1 MGDNFPPRIPIIMDF
16 VLKLLNDDI
25 RRVEE
30 QFREDLTSRVPL
42 IRKVGEYVLASGGKR
57 VRPMMLLLGAQL
69 SGYKGNAHIG
79 LASVV
84 EFIHTATL
92 LHDDVVDS
100 AVLRRGQDSANAVWG
115 NEASVLV
122 GDFLFAKSFSIMVR
136 EGNLDILRTLSD
148 ATTQMAEG
156 EVLQLISTSDVEL
169 DEERYIEVV
178 RNKTAVLLS
187 AASRSGAILGG
198 CSPEEEESMA
208 AYGMDLGIAFQ
219 FMDDALDYI
228 ADQAEFGKECGHDLL
243 EGKVT
248 LPLIHTLKN
257 CTNEERQKVAA
268 IVEQEVLP
276 DDDLQYVVS
285 LIHSYDGIGYTRERA
300 KTLIESAKIHL
311 SGFSDCPAKEAMLR
325 LADYIISRNH

>member
-1 MGDNFPPRIPIIMDF
+1 MNF
-16 VLKLLNDDI
+16 VLNLLNDEI
-25 RRVEE
+25 LRVEE
-30 QFREDLTSRVPL
+30 QFRKDLASRVPL

-57 VRPMMLLLGAQL
+57 VRPMMLLLSAKL
-69 SGYKGNAHIG
+69 AGYQGDSHVG

-100 AVLRRGQDSANAVWG
+100 AVLRRGQDSVNAVWG

-136 EGNLDILRTLSD
+136 EGNLEILKTLSD

-156 EVLQLISTSDVEL
+156 EVLQLISTCDVDL

-178 RNKTAVLLS
+178 RNKTAVLLA
-187 AASRSGAILGG
+187 AASRCGALLGA
-198 CSPEEEESMA
+198 CPSEQEEALS

-219 FMDDALDYI
+219 FMDDALDYV
-228 ADQAEFGKECGHDLL
+228 ADQDAFGKECGHDLL

-248 LPLIHTLKN
+248 LPLIHTLKRCN
-257 CTNEERQKVAA
+257 AEEREKIAE
-268 IVEQEVLP
+268 IIEQETLP
-276 DDDLQYVVS
+276 DEDLKYIVG
-285 LIHSYDGIGYTRERA
+285 LIHSYDGIDYTRGRA
-300 KTLIESAKIHL
+300 KLLIESAKGHL
-311 SGFSDCPAKEAMLR
+311 ALFADCPAKEAMIR
-325 LADYIISRNH
+325 LADYVVSRNL

>member
-1 MGDNFPPRIPIIMDF
+1 MNF
-16 VLKLLNDDI
+16 VLNLLNDEI
-25 RRVEE
+25 LRVEE
-30 QFREDLTSRVPL
+30 QFRKDLESRVPL

-57 VRPMMLLLGAQL
+57 VRPMMLLLSAKL
-69 SGYKGNAHIG
+69 AGYQGESHVG

-136 EGNLDILRTLSD
+136 EGNLEILKTLSD

-156 EVLQLISTSDVEL
+156 EVLQLISTCDVEL
-169 DEERYIEVV
+169 DEARYIEVV

-187 AASRSGAILGG
+187 AASRCGALLGA
-198 CSPEEEESMA
+198 CPPEQEEALS

-219 FMDDALDYI
+219 FMDDALDYV
-228 ADQAEFGKECGHDLL
+228 ADQDEFGKECGHDLL

-248 LPLIHTLKN
+248 LPLIHTLKRCN
-257 CTNEERQKVAA
+257 AEERKRIAG
-268 IVEQEVLP
+268 IIEQETLP
-276 DDDLQYVVS
+276 EEDLKYIVG
-285 LIHSYDGIGYTRERA
+285 LIHSYDGIDYTRDRA
-300 KTLIESAKIHL
+300 KLLIESAKGHL
-311 SGFSDCPAKEAMLR
+311 ALFADCPAKEAMIR
-325 LADYIISRNH
+325 LADYVVSRNL

>member
-1 MGDNFPPRIPIIMDF
+1 MNF
-16 VLKLLNDDI
+16 VLNLLNDEI
-25 RRVEE
+25 LRVEE
-30 QFREDLTSRVPL
+30 QFRKDLESRVPL

-57 VRPMMLLLGAQL
+57 VRPMILLLSAKL
-69 SGYKGNAHIG
+69 AGYQGESHVG

-136 EGNLDILRTLSD
+136 EGNLEILKTLSD

-156 EVLQLISTSDVEL
+156 EVLQLISTCDVEL

-187 AASRSGAILGG
+187 AASRCGALLGA
-198 CSPEEEESMA
+198 CPPEQEEALS

-219 FMDDALDYI
+219 FMDDALDYV
-228 ADQAEFGKECGHDLL
+228 ADQDAFGKECGHDLL

-248 LPLIHTLKN
+248 LPLIHTLKRCN
-257 CTNEERQKVAA
+257 AEERKRIAG
-268 IVEQEVLP
+268 IIEQETLP
-276 DDDLQYVVS
+276 EEDLKYIVG
-285 LIHSYDGIGYTRERA
+285 LIHSYDGIDYTRDRA
-300 KTLIESAKIHL
+300 KLLIESAKGHL
-311 SGFSDCPAKEAMLR
+311 ALFADCPAKEAMIR
-325 LADYIISRNH
+325 LADYVVSRNL

>member
-1 MGDNFPPRIPIIMDF
+1 MDF
-16 VLKLLNDDI
+16 ILNLLNDEI

-57 VRPMMLLLGAQL
+57 VRPMILLLCARL
-69 SGYKGNAHIG
+69 AGYQGDAHIG

-136 EGNLDILRTLSD
+136 EGNLNILKTLSD

-156 EVLQLISTSDVEL
+156 EVLQLISTSDLDL
-169 DEERYIEVV
+169 DEEHYVEVV
-178 RNKTAVLLS
+178 QNKTAVLLS
-187 AASRSGAILGG
+187 AASRCGAILGN
-198 CSPEEEESMA
+198 CSSEDEESLA
-208 AYGMDLGIAFQ
+208 AFGMDLGIAFQ
-219 FMDDALDYI
+219 LMDDALDYI
-228 ADQAEFGKECGHDLL
+228 ADQSEFGKECGHDLL

-248 LPLIHTLKN
+248 LPLIHTLN
-257 CTNEERQKVAA
+257 HCTADERDKIAA

-276 DDDLQYVVS
+276 DEDLQYIVE
-285 LIHSYDGIGYTRERA
+285 LIHSYDGIGYTQKRA
-300 KTLIESAKIHL
+300 KALIESAKSHL
-311 SGFSDCPAKEAMLR
+311 VSFAESPAKEALVR
-325 LADYIISRNH
+325 LSDYVVSRNH

>member
-1 MGDNFPPRIPIIMDF
+1 MNF
-16 VLKLLNDDI
+16 VLNLLNDEI
-25 RRVEE
+25 LRVEE
-30 QFREDLTSRVPL
+30 QFRKDLESRVPL

-57 VRPMMLLLGAQL
+57 VRPMILLLSAKL
-69 SGYKGNAHIG
+69 AGYQGESHVG

-136 EGNLDILRTLSD
+136 EGNLEILKTLSD

-156 EVLQLISTSDVEL
+156 EVLQLISTCDVEL

-187 AASRSGAILGG
+187 AASRCGALLGA
-198 CSPEEEESMA
+198 CPPEQEEALS

-219 FMDDALDYI
+219 FMDDALDYV
-228 ADQAEFGKECGHDLL
+228 ADQDAFGKECGHDLL

-248 LPLIHTLKN
+248 LPLIHTLKRCN
-257 CTNEERQKVAA
+257 AEERKR
-268 IVEQEVLP
+268 ITGIIEQETLP
-276 DDDLQYVVS
+276 EEDLKYIVG
-285 LIHSYDGIGYTRERA
+285 LIHSYDGIDYTRDRA
-300 KTLIESAKIHL
+300 KLLIESAKGHL
-311 SGFSDCPAKEAMLR
+311 ALFADCPAKEAMIR
-325 LADYIISRNH
+325 LADYVVSRNL

>member
-1 MGDNFPPRIPIIMDF
+1 MNF
-16 VLKLLNDDI
+16 VLNLLNDEI
-25 RRVEE
+25 LRVEE
-30 QFREDLTSRVPL
+30 QFRKDLASRVPL

-57 VRPMMLLLGAQL
+57 VRPMMLLLSAKL
-69 SGYKGNAHIG
+69 AGYQGESHVG

-100 AVLRRGQDSANAVWG
+100 AVLRRGQDSVNAVWG

-136 EGNLDILRTLSD
+136 EGNLEILKTLSD

-156 EVLQLISTSDVEL
+156 EVLQLISTCDVDL

-187 AASRSGAILGG
+187 AATRCGALLGA
-198 CSPEEEESMA
+198 CPPEQEEALS

-219 FMDDALDYI
+219 FMDDALDYV
-228 ADQAEFGKECGHDLL
+228 ADQDAFGKECGHDLL

-248 LPLIHTLKN
+248 LPLIHTLKRCN
-257 CTNEERQKVAA
+257 AEERKKIAG
-268 IVEQEVLP
+268 IIEQETLP
-276 DDDLQYVVS
+276 DEDLKYIVG
-285 LIHSYDGIGYTRERA
+285 LIHSYDGIDYTRDRA
-300 KTLIESAKIHL
+300 KLLVESAKGHL
-311 SGFSDCPAKEAMLR
+311 ALFADCPAKEAMMR
-325 LADYIISRNH
+325 LADYVVSRNL

>member
-1 MGDNFPPRIPIIMDF
+1 MNF
-16 VLKLLNDDI
+16 VLNLLNDEI
-25 RRVEE
+25 LRVEE
-30 QFREDLTSRVPL
+30 QFRKDLESRVPL

-57 VRPMMLLLGAQL
+57 VRPMMLLLSAKL
-69 SGYKGNAHIG
+69 AGYQGESHVG

-136 EGNLDILRTLSD
+136 EGNLEILKTLSD

-156 EVLQLISTSDVEL
+156 EVLQLISTCDVEL

-187 AASRSGAILGG
+187 AASRCGALLGS
-198 CSPEEEESMA
+198 CPPEQEEALS

-219 FMDDALDYI
+219 FMDDALDYV
-228 ADQAEFGKECGHDLL
+228 ADQDAFGKECGHDLL

-248 LPLIHTLKN
+248 LPLIHTLKRCN
-257 CTNEERQKVAA
+257 AEERKRIAG
-268 IVEQEVLP
+268 IIEQETLP
-276 DDDLQYVVS
+276 EEDLKYIVG
-285 LIHSYDGIGYTRERA
+285 LIHSYDGIDYTRDRA
-300 KTLIESAKIHL
+300 KLLIESAKGHL
-311 SGFSDCPAKEAMLR
+311 ALFADCPAKEAMIR
-325 LADYIISRNH
+325 LADYVVSRNL

>member
-1 MGDNFPPRIPIIMDF
+1 MEF
-16 VLKLLNDDI
+16 VLNLLNEDI
-25 RRVEE
+25 GRVEE

-57 VRPMMLLLGAQL
+57 VRPMLLLL
-69 SGYKGNAHIG
+69 SARLAGYQGGSHIG

-100 AVLRRGQDSANAVWG
+100 AVLRRGQESANAIWG

-136 EGNLDILRTLSD
+136 EGNLEILKTLSD

-156 EVLQLISTSDVEL
+156 EVLQLINTSDVDL
-169 DEERYIEVV
+169 DESSYIEVV
-178 RNKTAVLLS
+178 QNKTAVLLS
-187 AASRSGAILGG
+187 AASRCGAILGG
-198 CSPEEEESMA
+198 CSPEEEEALA

-219 FMDDALDYI
+219 FMDDALDYV
-228 ADQAEFGKECGHDLL
+228 ADQTEFGKECGHDLL

-248 LPLIHTLKN
+248 LPLIHTLN
-257 CTNEERQKVAA
+257 QCSTAERNRIAEIIEQ
-268 IVEQEVLP
+268 VELP
-276 DDDLQYVVS
+276 QDDLKYVID
-285 LIHSYDGIGYTRERA
+285 LIHSYDGITYTRQRA
-300 KTLIESAKIHL
+300 KVLIDAAKSHL
-311 SGFSDCPAKEAMLR
+311 GRFPASPAKEAMQR
-325 LADYIISRNH
+325 LADYIVSRSH

>member
-1 MGDNFPPRIPIIMDF
+1 MNF
-16 VLKLLNDDI
+16 VLNLLNDEI
-25 RRVEE
+25 HRVEE
-30 QFREDLTSRVPL
+30 QFRKDLASRVPL

-57 VRPMMLLLGAQL
+57 VRPMMLLLSARL
-69 SGYKGNAHIG
+69 AGYQGQAHIG

-115 NEASVLV
+115 NEATVLV

-136 EGNLDILRTLSD
+136 EGNLEILKTLSD

-156 EVLQLISTSDVEL
+156 EVLQLISTSDVDL
-169 DEERYIEVV
+169 DEECYIEVV

-187 AASRSGAILGG
+187 AASRCGALLGG
-198 CSPEEEESMA
+198 CPSEQEEALA

-219 FMDDALDYI
+219 FMDDALDYV
-228 ADQAEFGKECGHDLL
+228 ADQDEFGKECGHDLL

-248 LPLIHTLKN
+248 LPLIHTLKRCN
-257 CTNEERQKVAA
+257 TDERDKIAA
-268 IVEQEVLP
+268 IIEQEALP
-276 DDDLQYVVS
+276 DEDLQYIIA
-285 LIHSYDGIGYTRERA
+285 LIHSYDGIDYTRDRA
-300 KTLIESAKIHL
+300 KLLVESAKGHL
-311 SGFSDCPAKEAMLR
+311 APFADCPAKEAMIR
-325 LADYIISRNH
+325 LADYVVSRNL

>member
-1 MGDNFPPRIPIIMDF
+1 MDF
-16 VLKLLNDDI
+16 VLNLLNDDI

-30 QFREDLTSRVPL
+30 QFRADLTSRVPL

-57 VRPMMLLLGAQL
+57 IRPMMLLLSAQL
-69 SGYKGNAHIG
+69 SGYRGNAHIG

-136 EGNLDILRTLSD
+136 EGNLKILRTLSD

-178 RNKTAVLLS
+178 QNKTAVLLS
-187 AASRSGAILGG
+187 AASRCGAILGG
-198 CSPEEEESMA
+198 CSMEEEEALA

-219 FMDDALDYI
+219 FMDDALDYV
-228 ADQAEFGKECGHDLL
+228 ADQSEFGKECGHDLL

-248 LPLIHTLKN
+248 LPLIHTLIH
-257 CTNEERQKVAA
+257 CSHEERERVTA
-268 IVEQEVLP
+268 IVEQEIL
-276 DDDLQYVVS
+276 DDADLQYVIS
-285 LIHSYDGIGYTRERA
+285 LIHRYDGIGYTRKRA
-300 KTLIESAKIHL
+300 KILVESAKSHL
-311 SGFSDCPAKEAMLR
+311 DAFGDCPAKQAMLR
-325 LADYIISRNH
+325 LADYIVSRRH

>member
-1 MGDNFPPRIPIIMDF
+1 MDF
-16 VLKLLNDDI
+16 VLTLLNDDI

-30 QFREDLTSRVPL
+30 QFREDLASRVPL

-57 VRPMMLLLGAQL
+57 VRPMMLLLSAQL
-69 SGYKGNAHIG
+69 TGYQGNAHIG

-169 DEERYIEVV
+169 DEQHYIEVV

-198 CSPEEEESMA
+198 CSPEEEEALA

-248 LPLIHTLKN
+248 LPLIHTLNN

-276 DDDLQYVVS
+276 DEDLQYVVR

-300 KTLIESAKIHL
+300 KTLIESAKTNL

-325 LADYIISRNH
+325 LADYIVSRNH